1 MVVRS
6 ILFSGGYIIL
16 YFINLSLLRDCREK
30 RSIIKER
37 VHAHT
42 LTHIIKYN

>member
-1 MVVRS
+1 MVIRS

-16 YFINLSLLRDCREK
+16 QFINLSLLRDCREK
-30 RSIIKER
+30 YSIIER